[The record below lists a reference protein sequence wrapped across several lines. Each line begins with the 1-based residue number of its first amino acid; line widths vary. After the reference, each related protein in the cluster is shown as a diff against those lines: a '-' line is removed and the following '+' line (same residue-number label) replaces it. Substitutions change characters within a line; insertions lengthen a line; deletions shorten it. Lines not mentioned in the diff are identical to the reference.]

1 MEAGPKIRKEIYMS
15 IETENQFEGV
25 KAVGEVVA
33 NCLALMKFS
42 AQPGMTTAELD
53 EIGAKFLKKY
63 GANSA
68 PKSVYNFPGST
79 CISVEHEGVHG
90 VPGSQVLKEGFLIN
104 IDVSAELDGFF
115 ADTGGSFVLGNG
127 SLKKQNLCVSTKK
140 VLKIALKNVAHGK
153 AFNKMGMAIQKYAER
168 EGLTVI
174 QNLGGHG
181 VGHSLH
187 EEPEF
192 IANFFVKKDR
202 RTFKKNSVV
211 AIEPI
216 ISTGAEILVDKGD
229 GWTLHH
235 PDHFTAQFEHT
246 VMVTNNQ
253 PFIFT
258 KPTIN
263 VA

>member
-1 MEAGPKIRKEIYMS
+1 MS
-15 IETENQFEGV
+15 IETEIQFEGM
-25 KAVGEVVA
+25 KAIGEIVA
-33 NCLALMKFS
+33 NCLAFMKSS
-42 AQPGMTTAELD
+42 ARAGMTTAELD
-53 EIGAKFLKKY
+53 ELGSKFLKKY

-68 PKSVYNFPGST
+68 PQKIYDFPGAT

-90 VPGSQVLKEGFLIN
+90 VPGSKVLEEGYLIN
-104 IDVSAELDGFF
+104 IDVSAELNSFF
-115 ADTGGSFVLGNG
+115 ADTGGSFVLGEG
-127 SLKKQNLCVSTKK
+127 SVEKQNLCNSTQKA
-140 VLKIALKNVAHGK
+140 LKIALKNVAHGK
-153 AFNKMGMAIQKYAER
+153 ALNQMGKAVQEFATR
-168 EGLTVI
+168 EGLTVV

-181 VGHSLH
+181 VGRSLH

-192 IANFFVKKDR
+192 IANFFVKKDNR
-202 RTFKKNSVV
+202 VFKKNSVV

-235 PDHFTAQFEHT
+235 PEFFTAQFEHT

-258 KPTIN
+258 KPTIG